1 MKRLFLTL
9 SGALLLTTLLYGQ
22 GTEASDSLA
31 LRRQVEAENYK
42 VLRQYAARPAVVAE
56 KRVLRADFYLWYS
69 HLGDRSWGPDRNWYP
84 AETRKLYFA
93 RPTAAGDYDIVCSE
107 PVDSALWSVPEPV
120 CAEAVSPGNEI
131 FPMLSPDGRRLY
143 FASDGLFGA
152 GGYDLYVATWDPE
165 RQVWGHVQNM
175 GVPFNSPADDLLFCD
190 TPDGRYS
197 LMASNR
203 ACGKDSMVIYV
214 LRQETP
220 VFGPVS
226 EREVAQVEKL
236 AVTAPDNGY
245 VFTKQSPGRQP
256 LLGFEEPEEVFDY
269 AFTTAGPGAFA
280 ENNSLPAGLVYQIQL
295 FVSGSKPSVSQLKGI
310 SPVYVH
316 PQRSGKKLCAAG
328 LFRAYADA
336 EQVLPAVR
344 RKFPSAF
351 IIAFENG
358 QPLALAKARKKE
370 SSVKVVTE
378 EVRIVK

>member
-1 MKRLFLTL
+1 
-9 SGALLLTTLLYGQ
+9 
-22 GTEASDSLA
+22 
-31 LRRQVEAENYK
+31 
-42 VLRQYAARPAVVAE
+42 
-56 KRVLRADFYLWYS
+56 
-69 HLGDRSWGPDRNWYP
+69 
-84 AETRKLYFA
+84 
-93 RPTAAGDYDIVCSE
+93 
-107 PVDSALWSVPEPV
+107 
-120 CAEAVSPGNEI
+120 
-131 FPMLSPDGRRLY
+131 
-143 FASDGLFGA
+143 
-152 GGYDLYVATWDPE
+152 
-165 RQVWGHVQNM
+165 
-175 GVPFNSPADDLLFCD
+175 
-190 TPDGRYS
+190 
-197 LMASNR
+197 
-203 ACGKDSMVIYV
+203 MVIYV

-236 AVTAPDNGY
+236 TVTAPENGY